1 MRITELFDNGQFVVT
16 AEVGPPKGIHMDHLV
31 EEAKEY
37 LSGITAVNV
46 TDNQSSVM
54 RMGSLP
60 ACVALKNAGL
70 TPILQLTCRDRNR
83 IALQSELLGAAMLG
97 IDNILCLTGDHTTL
111 GDHKGAKPVFD
122 LDSVS
127 LLHTACQLEK
137 GIDLGGNALVGE
149 PPKFAKGAVVS
160 PCSDSVDAQLAKM
173 ERKVMAGAE
182 YFQTQAVFDSEKF
195 ISFMEKAKQFGKPV
209 QLGVIIPKSAGMAK
223 FMNNNVAGVHV
234 PQWMIDELA
243 ADKEKAKA
251 GITGVELAAKVIK
264 ECRPYCQGLH
274 IMALGWEAKVPELL
288 KQAGLQ

>member
-1 MRITELFDNGQFVVT
+1 MRITELFDNGEFVVT
-16 AEVGPPKGIHMDHLV
+16 AEVGPPKGIDCSHV
-31 EEAKEY
+31 VGEAKEY

-60 ACVALKNAGL
+60 VCVAMQNAGL

-97 IDNILCLTGDHTTL
+97 IENILCLTGDHTRM
-111 GDHKGAKPVFD
+111 GDHPGAKPVFD

-127 LLHTACQLEK
+127 LLHTVCQLEN
-137 GIDLGGNALVGE
+137 GVDLAGNPLVG
-149 PPKFAKGAVVS
+149 PAPKFAKGAVVS

-195 ISFMEKAKQFGKPV
+195 ISFMEQAKQFGKPV

-223 FMNNNVAGVHV
+223 FMNKNVAGVHV

-288 KQAGLQ
+288 KLAGI

>member
-1 MRITELFDNGQFVVT
+1 MRITELFDNGEFVVT
-16 AEVGPPKGIHMDHLV
+16 AEVGPPKGIDASHVVH
-31 EEAKEY
+31 EAKEY

-60 ACVALKNAGL
+60 ACVMLKNAGL

-97 IDNILCLTGDHTTL
+97 IENILCLTGDHTRM
-111 GDHKGAKPVFD
+111 GDHPGAKPVFD

-127 LLHTACQLEK
+127 LLHTVGQLEK
-137 GIDLGGNALVGE
+137 GVDLAGNPLVG
-149 PPKFAKGAVVS
+149 PAPKFAKGAVVS

-288 KQAGLQ
+288 KLAEI